1 MATYT
6 QGVDY
11 DGGNQPPAYGR
22 PLAEDDGGAGQT
34 PPATLPPTQ
43 PPEPDPNVSAWAH
56 GHYQENADGTRT
68 DVPLERAGK
77 NGKRGGIVGGLL
89 SLGYLLLKLGAS
101 LKFILIPLAK
111 APFLLSIVINIGV
124 YALFFGA
131 QNPLYGLAFATGFVA
146 LIFVHE
152 MGHLIAARFE
162 GVHATVPFF
171 IPFMGAAIFLRS
183 NPRDARSE
191 AIIGIGGPIT
201 GTIGALVMFG
211 AAQTLGAA
219 GDPLLGL
226 LFARLAFYGFFINL
240 FNMIPLSPLDGG
252 RILGAVSKWFNVVG
266 MGLLVLGVLTGYL
279 ASPLILLVLLFGG
292 FGLYRRFTRPEQ
304 PGYYDITA
312 GTRAVIGLSY
322 LVLLAVLIAGIVATE
337 PFMTASNF

>member
-1 MATYT
+1 
-6 QGVDY
+6 VDY
-11 DGGNQPPAYGR
+11 DGGNPPPAYGR
-22 PLAEDDGGAGQT
+22 AGNQQNPIPESPAAAPPPS
-34 PPATLPPTQ
+34 PPA
-43 PPEPDPNVSAWAH
+43 DPGAQWSE
-56 GHYQENADGTRT
+56 GHYQENPDGSRT
-68 DVPLERAGK
+68 DVPLERVGK
-77 NGKRGGIVGGLL
+77 NGKRTGVLGGLA
-89 SLGYLLLKLGAS
+89 SLGLLLLKLGAS

-111 APFLLSIVINIGV
+111 APFLISIVINIGV

-152 MGHLIAARFE
+152 MGHLIAARYE
-162 GVHATVPFF
+162 GVNATVPFF

-201 GTIGALVMFG
+201 GTLGALAMFG
-211 AAQTLGAA
+211 AAQTIGAA

-226 LFARLAFYGFFINL
+226 LFARLAFYGFLINL

-266 MGLLVLGVLTGYL
+266 LGLLVLGVITGYL
-279 ASPLILLVLLFGG
+279 ASPIILLILVFGA
-292 FGLYRRFTRPEQ
+292 FGLYRRFTQPEH
-304 PGYYDITA
+304 PGYYQVSGSA
-312 GTRAVIGLSY
+312 RAVIGLSY
-322 LVLLAVLIAGIVATE
+322 LTLLAVLIAGIVATE
-337 PFMTASNF
+337 PFVSAANF